1 MIEEVSRKI
10 SEYVNPKDI
19 VDKRDR
25 IKSELNHVNDQIS
38 RELENGTVM
47 LARGVKDPE
56 SQKEYLTRLYD
67 RKRKLHEELES
78 LDVKLSFIREA
89 KNCKTL
95 QTLQEMRYPVSNLTK
110 EEISVFIKEIV
121 VNKNEINVLTTDNQ
135 TYKFKI

>member
-1 MIEEVSRKI
+1 
-10 SEYVNPKDI
+10 
-19 VDKRDR
+19 
-25 IKSELNHVNDQIS
+25 
-38 RELENGTVM
+38 M

-67 RKRKLHEELES
+67 RKRKLHEELEL

-89 KNCKTL
+89 KNCKSF
-95 QTLQEMRYPVSNLTK
+95 QTLQEMKYPVSNLTK

-135 TYKFKI
+135 TYKFKIQIESKL